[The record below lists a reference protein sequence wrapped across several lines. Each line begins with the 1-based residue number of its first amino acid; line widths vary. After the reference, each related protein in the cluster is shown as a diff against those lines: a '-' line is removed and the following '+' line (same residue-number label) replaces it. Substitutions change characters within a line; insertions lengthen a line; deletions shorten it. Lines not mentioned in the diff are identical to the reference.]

1 MPKQV
6 YKLQRFDGGINNHA
20 NARDISDNEVVSVKN
35 GSVDTLGSVKA
46 LQYTGATTS
55 TFDGGSITSK
65 TGARATIAEND
76 IPFGK
81 GLFLFSSDFT
91 GGELLTIGTH
101 TPSSANAVLKDS
113 NNRFVNDVVN
123 GATIWNL
130 TQNISATITDTSD
143 VSNEGNITGATGSD
157 WAQNDKYRILNLH
170 NATAI
175 SDVAPGRSTGESY
188 VCIPEQSS
196 TGGIFL
202 KSQTNG
208 NAAQPVIK
216 FTTNTA
222 IEPSYYSADGNL
234 RVSDSKFNV
243 TLNKNKWYGYINR
256 ELFSD
261 TNYTEITNTWISEDS
276 EPKKLTSYQFEIGG
290 AVSIAATSTTFGTN
304 ANITATNNDTNYT
317 SNSNAVH
324 GNDATVEKTQT
335 QLAANSGMGQNFVH
349 RVAVRIATT
358 GFSLA
363 ENWTIT
369 GVFRIGRKSGTSF
382 NSAAYKYQ
390 TFTLENNKLGGDEG
404 AGAVTHVVLNF
415 NWAAEE
421 FAINVDDVKYSLREL
436 TKTAN
441 SGAGT
446 LTIDSITFHN
456 DGATT
461 DEVYS
466 TVANSIGIAVGDSVT
481 TSSDWAGDW
490 NVGATFVYDGNQE
503 SLVHQLLSGTEGIV
517 TLTKAPYVNVS
528 VAYSK
533 SWNQRITG
541 VNIYMKKES
550 DSEWLLHSLIDF
562 KSSTIH
568 RPGDSVKQ
576 SSAYNTSNNAHLY
589 KLTGEINKDIPIV
602 TYESNSGISQESPS
616 LTAEFKTATV
626 ANRRTYIGNVR
637 MLDNTGEERVFADR
651 IIKSPV
657 NQFDT
662 FPIQN
667 VVDAVVNDG
676 ESITALMSFGDK
688 LLQFKNRNLYIL
700 NIAGRYEVLESTHK
714 YRGAEAKEAVCMTEF
729 GVAWCNKY
737 GVFFYNGRS
746 IDNLLEKKGLRIIK
760 EDDWNT
766 FYTEHGTEDGSIICY
781 VPKKRQ
787 LIVVSSYGDTAN
799 SGNAYIYDF
808 VTQSWSFADDLFGTD
823 STEISNIINSW
834 DGDLFY
840 TENTSSNVK
849 LQNITVAAK
858 SSSAFELITKEI
870 DFGNPASKKNIYKI
884 IATYK
889 GGTSQNI
896 AATYGVDGGIVNQSL
911 TGTMNSEANIITN
924 GNFDSNTTGWNA
936 DGTATLSVNGS
947 NQLVITSGG
956 SSNAKAM
963 YTLTTVAGATYNVS
977 GNFIKGTA
985 DQGLVQVG
993 TSGSLGSGILGSQ
1006 SAMTSNTE
1014 FSFTFTAT
1022 GTTSY
1027 IILYEGAG
1035 VQDNGDTTIWDN
1047 IAVSPQIPSQT
1058 VLELT
1063 PSSIISN
1070 AKSFQ
1075 LKLAGTSAAT
1085 FELNDIGIVY
1095 REKRVV

>member
-1 MPKQV
+1 V

-20 NARDISDNEVVSVKN
+20 NARDISDNEVVSIKN

-46 LQYTGATTS
+46 LQYTGATSS

-65 TGARATIAEND
+65 TGARATIEENK

-91 GGELLTIGTH
+91 GGELLTLGTH
-101 TPSSANAVLKDS
+101 TASSNVVLKDS
-113 NNRFVNDVVN
+113 NNRFIDDVVN

-130 TQNISATITDTSD
+130 TQDISATITDTSD
-143 VSNEGNITGATGSD
+143 ASNAGNITGATGSA
-157 WAQNDKYRILNLH
+157 WATNDKYRILNLH

-175 SDVAPGRSTGESY
+175 SGVAPGRSTGESY
-188 VCIPEQSS
+188 VCIPKQDGS
-196 TGGIFL
+196 TGGIYL
-202 KSQTNG
+202 KAQSNG
-208 NAAQPVIK
+208 NAAQAVIK
-216 FTTNTA
+216 FTTNSA

-243 TLNKNKWYGYINR
+243 TYNKNKWYGYINR

-261 TNYTEITNTWISEDS
+261 TNYPQITNTWVSEDS
-276 EPKKLTSYQFEIGG
+276 EPKKVTSYQFQIGG

-304 ANITATNNDTNYT
+304 ADVSATNNDTNYT
-317 SNSNAVH
+317 SNSNAVSSD
-324 GNDATVEKTQT
+324 DANVEKTQA

-358 GFSLA
+358 GFSLGQ
-363 ENWTIT
+363 NWTIT
-369 GVFRIGRKSGTSF
+369 GVFRIGRKNGTSF
-382 NSAAYKYQ
+382 NATAYKYK

-404 AGAVTHVVLNF
+404 AGAITHVILNF

-436 TKTAN
+436 TKTSNA
-441 SGAGT
+441 GAGT
-446 LTIDSITFHN
+446 LTIDSITFYN

-466 TVANSIGIAVGDSVT
+466 TVANSIGVAVGDSLT
-481 TSSDWAGDW
+481 ESSDWSGDW

-503 SLVHQLLSGTEGIV
+503 SLVQQLLSGTEDVV

-528 VAYSK
+528 VAYTK

-550 DSEWLLHSLIDF
+550 DSEWLLHALIDF

-568 RPGDSVKQ
+568 RPLDSVKQ
-576 SSAYNTSNNAHLY
+576 SSAYNTSNSAHLY
-589 KLTGEINKDIPIV
+589 KLTGEINKDIPII

-626 ANRRTYIGNVR
+626 ANRRAYIGNVR

-714 YRGAEAKEAVCMTEF
+714 YRGAESKEAVCMTEF

-746 IDNLLEKKGLRIIK
+746 IDNLLEKKGLRTIS
-760 EDDWNT
+760 EDDWNA
-766 FYTEHGTEDGSIICY
+766 FYTEHGAEDGSVICY

-787 LIVVSSYGDTAN
+787 LIVISSYGDTAD

-808 VTQSWSFADDLFGTD
+808 VTQSWSFADNLFGTD

-840 TENTSSNVK
+840 LENTSSNVK
-849 LQNITVAAK
+849 LQNVTVADK

-884 IATYK
+884 IVTYK

-896 AATYGVDGGIVNQSL
+896 VATYGVDGGALTGAL

-924 GNFDSNTTGWNA
+924 GNFDSDTTGWNA

-956 SSNAKAM
+956 SSNAKAI

-993 TSGSLGSGILGSQ
+993 TSGSIGSGVLGSQ

-1027 IILYEGAG
+1027 IILYEGSG

-1047 IAVSPQIPSQT
+1047 IAVSPQVPSQA

-1075 LKLAGTSAAT
+1075 LKLAGTSAST